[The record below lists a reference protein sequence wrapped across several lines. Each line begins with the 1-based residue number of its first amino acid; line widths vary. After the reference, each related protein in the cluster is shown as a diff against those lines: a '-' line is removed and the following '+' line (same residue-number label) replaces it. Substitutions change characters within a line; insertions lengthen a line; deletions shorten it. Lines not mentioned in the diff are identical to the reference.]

1 MIKKTVSIITNNV
14 ECDELSS
21 YYSKLE
27 KYFVTNGWEVVKS
40 MDADWLVIAA
50 CGTVDFLHEAIKAA
64 LAARMEKKKTYSS
77 TVLMGCQAI
86 TYEKAFNEFYD
97 GKLIKYG
104 QEDKLDNL
112 INARVKFTDI
122 KTSHVF
128 NAPNQKRNNDTNKL
142 FTIVISS
149 GCLMKCTYCQIHKA
163 HGYIHSKSIEEIKKE
178 FMVALQ
184 NGYKHIVL
192 GGTDTSV
199 YGYDINTN
207 ILTLIDSLLEIDDSV
222 KLYIDNL
229 HPMRLTKFK
238 EGLYSLAKRNKLN
251 YLHIPVQHV
260 NNDVLKRM
268 GRASDFQEI
277 YEIIKEL
284 KAIAP
289 DMVMFTD
296 VITGFPGETEE
307 QFNELLEFVK
317 NDNCFYHNYINEY
330 CDVELAPSSKMDN
343 KIDSDVRNAR
353 WHKLLHEFELKKPF
367 ISEEAQKII
376 SRIKPRYK
384 VLEELADEYPKHYF
398 FCMNSYDL
406 INEG

>member
-1 MIKKTVSIITNNV
+1 MTKKTVSIITNNV
-14 ECDELSS
+14 ECDQLSS
-21 YYSKLE
+21 YYSRIE
-27 KYFVTNGWEVVKS
+27 KYFVANGWEVVKNIDS
-40 MDADWLVIAA
+40 DLAVMVA
-50 CGTVDFLHEAIKAA
+50 CGTVDFLHDAIKDA
-64 LAARMEKKKTYSS
+64 LSDRLEKKKTYSS
-77 TVLMGCQAI
+77 TIIMGCQAI
-86 TYEKAFNEFYD
+86 TYEKAFKEFYD
-97 GKLIKYG
+97 GEMIKYG
-104 QEDKLDNL
+104 EEDRLDTL
-112 INARVKFTDI
+112 INASIKYNDI

-142 FTIVISS
+142 FTIIISS
-149 GCLMKCTYCQIHKA
+149 GCLKKCTYCQIHKA
-163 HGYIHSKSIEEIKKE
+163 HGYINSKSIEEIKKE
-178 FMVALQ
+178 FSVAIQ

-199 YGYDINTN
+199 YGYDKNTN
-207 ILTLIDSLLEIDDSV
+207 ILTLIDSLLEIDDTV

-229 HPMRLTKFK
+229 HPMRLPEFK
-238 EGLYSLAKRNKLN
+238 EGLCSLAERKLID

-277 YEIIKEL
+277 YEVIKEL

-289 DMVMFTD
+289 DMVLFTD

-317 NDNCFYHNYINEY
+317 SDNCFYHNYINEY

-343 KIDSDVRNAR
+343 KIDSDVRSAR
-353 WHKLLHEFELKKPF
+353 WHKLLHEFELRKPV
-367 ISEEAQKII
+367 ISEDAQKII

-384 VLEELADEYPKHYF
+384 VHEELVDESPKHYY
-398 FCMNSYDL
+398 FCVNSYDV
-406 INEG
+406 INED